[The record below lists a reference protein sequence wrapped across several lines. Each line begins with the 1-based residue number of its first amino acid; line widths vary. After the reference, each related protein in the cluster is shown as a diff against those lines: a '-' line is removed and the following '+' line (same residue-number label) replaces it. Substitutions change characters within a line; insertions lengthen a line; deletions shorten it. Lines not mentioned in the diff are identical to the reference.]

1 MRDDVRFHDLCRAFG
16 TAMAASG
23 EGPLR
28 TLQEWMGHR
37 DAQTTQ
43 IYADYAES
51 PHEARMIERALAA
64 EGHKEGHGTR

>member
-1 MRDDVRFHDLCRAFG
+1 MG
-16 TAMAASG
+16 T
-23 EGPLR
+23 
-28 TLQEWMGHR
+28 R

-64 EGHKEGHGTR
+64 EGHQEGHGTR